1 MALNFIRPESADR
14 FSVLIIGKAGIGKTS
29 LLRTIPEDEPV
40 CTLSAEAGL
49 LCVRDLVQSGQVSGV
64 EIRSLAEFKEA
75 LDALNSNEWKETYKW
90 IFIDSLTE
98 IASRCVEEYQ
108 RRYPDK
114 KDSFNLWGGYL
125 DTMTSLIKAFRDLTS
140 YNVIFTCLES
150 VEVDEVKRRHIGPDI
165 QGRQLKERLTSYFD
179 EVFYMT
185 AIADENGE
193 EQRVFY
199 TQPRQNQPG
208 KDRSGKLD
216 EIEQPNLANIKAKIL
231 GTAAAVT
238 TSESE

>member
-1 MALNFIRPESADR
+1 MALNFITPESADR
-14 FSVLIIGKAGIGKTS
+14 FSALIIGKAGIGKTS

-49 LCVRDLVQSGQVSGV
+49 LCVRDLVQSGRVTGV

-75 LDALNSNEWKETYKW
+75 LGALKSAEWQKEYQW
-90 IFIDSLTE
+90 VFIDSLTE
-98 IASRCVEEYQ
+98 IAARCVEEYQ

-125 DTMTSLIKAFRDLTS
+125 DTMTALIKSFRDLTN
-140 YNVIFTCLES
+140 YNVVFTCLES
-150 VEVDEVKRRHIGPDI
+150 VEFDEVKRRYIGPDI

-185 AIADENGE
+185 AIPDGNGDDL
-193 EQRVFY
+193 RVFY
-199 TQPRQNQPG
+199 TQPRQGQPG
-208 KDRSGKLD
+208 KDRSGKLS
-216 EIEQPNLANIKAKIL
+216 EIEQPDLAAIKAKIL
-231 GTAAAVT
+231 G
-238 TSESE
+238 E

>member
-1 MALNFIRPESADR
+1 MSLNFIKPDSANR
-14 FSVLIIGKAGIGKTS
+14 LTALVIGMAGIGKTS

-49 LCVRDLVQSGQVSGV
+49 LCVRDLVRSKKVTGV
-64 EIRSLAEFKEA
+64 EIKSLAEFQEA
-75 LDALNSNEWKETYKW
+75 LGALKTAEWKQVYRW

-125 DTMTSLIKAFRDLTS
+125 DTMTALIKDFRDLTD
-140 YNVIFTCLES
+140 YNVVFTCLES
-150 VEVDEVKRRHIGPDI
+150 VDYDEVKRRHIGPDI

-185 AIADENGE
+185 TLPNGNGVD
-193 EQRVFY
+193 QRVFF
-199 TQPRQNQPG
+199 TQPRPGQPG

-216 EIEQPNLANIKAKIL
+216 EIEAPDLAAIKTKIL
-231 GTAAAVT
+231 GG
-238 TSESE
+238 

>member
-1 MALNFIRPESADR
+1 MALNFIKPESANR
-14 FSVLIIGKAGIGKTS
+14 FSALIIGRAGIGKTS

-49 LCVRDLVQSGQVSGV
+49 LCVRDLVQSERVTGV
-64 EIRSLAEFKEA
+64 EIRSLSEFQEA
-75 LDALNSNEWKETYKW
+75 LAALKTAEWREAYRW

-98 IASRCVEEYQ
+98 VAARCVEDFQ

-114 KDSFNLWGGYL
+114 ADSFNLWGGYA
-125 DTMTSLIKAFRDLTS
+125 DAMTALIKSFRDLTS

-150 VEVDEVKRRHIGPDI
+150 VQLDEVNRRFISPDI
-165 QGRQLKERLTSYFD
+165 QGSKLKARLTSYFD

-185 AIADENGE
+185 TLLDEQGK

-199 TQPRQNQPG
+199 TQPRQGQPG
-208 KDRSGKLD
+208 KDRSGKLA
-216 EIEQPNLANIKAKIL
+216 EIEHPDLSAIKAKIL
-231 GTAAAVT
+231 G
-238 TSESE
+238 